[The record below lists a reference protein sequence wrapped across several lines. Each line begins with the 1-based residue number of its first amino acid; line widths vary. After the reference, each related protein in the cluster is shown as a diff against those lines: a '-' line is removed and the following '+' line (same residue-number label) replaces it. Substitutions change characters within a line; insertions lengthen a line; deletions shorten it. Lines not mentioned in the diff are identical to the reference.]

1 MKYLILILVFVSSIY
16 AVSEKLI
23 IDAEKFEA
31 SEKKGVSVFTGNV
44 KIQMGK
50 DRLNAQKVKI
60 FFANK
65 KGANSKVPST
75 YEATEKVSFKIVTLD
90 KKYSGK
96 GDKII
101 YSPSKQEYTI
111 EGNGFLEEKITN
123 RKMYGDKIY
132 VNQLTGEAKIN
143 GSESKPV
150 RIILDI
156 VRGENNKDKK

>member
-1 MKYLILILVFVSSIY
+1 MKYLILILVFISSMY

-44 KIQMGK
+44 KIQMGE

-60 FFANK
+60 FFENK
-65 KGANSKVPST
+65 KGKTSKLPST
-75 YEATEKVSFKIVTLD
+75 YEATGDVSFKIVTLEQQ
-90 KKYSGK
+90 YSGK
-96 GDKII
+96 GNKII
-101 YSPSKQEYTI
+101 YSPIKQEYTI
-111 EGNGFLEEKITN
+111 EGNAFLEEKITN
-123 RKMYGDKIY
+123 RKMYGEKIY

-143 GSESKPV
+143 GTESKPV